1 MRTLLEMT
9 LRANALLDEESAIEA
24 QLLETLNVLSEQ
36 QSCFESIREKLQ
48 RSKDG
53 EIVEKIKRLKEKYE

>member
-9 LRANALLDEESAIEA
+9 LRANALLEEESAIEA
-24 QLLETLNVLSEQ
+24 QLLETLNILSEQ

>member
-1 MRTLLEMT
+1 MRTWLEMT

-24 QLLETLNVLSEQ
+24 QLLETLNILSEQ

>member
-1 MRTLLEMT
+1 MRTWLEMT

-24 QLLETLNVLSEQ
+24 QLLETLNILSEQ

-53 EIVEKIKRLKEKYE
+53 EIVEKIKRSKEKYE

>member
-24 QLLETLNVLSEQ
+24 QLLETLNILSEQ